1 MPPIADDDSEHAGAR
16 GVARRVDSLGRV
28 VIPMAYRKVF
38 AIRDGDLVDL
48 TVEGDGIML
57 RRLSSRCVF
66 CETTDDLGLFK
77 GRLICITCVQELQ
90 VTPEARGS

>member
-1 MPPIADDDSEHAGAR
+1 MAPVPEDDSEHTGAR
-16 GVARRVDSLGRV
+16 GVARRVDNLGRV

-48 TVEGDGIML
+48 TVESDGIML

-77 GRLICITCVQELQ
+77 GRLLCIGCVQELQ
-90 VTPEARGS
+90 ADPKIPS